1 MIDRAWHSSISGSC
15 RRVRNWYAHLPESAA
30 FSFRTYFLLVWT
42 MIITAVTYG
51 LVDLMPS

>member
-1 MIDRAWHSSISGSC
+1 MIDRAWHSSISGSF
-15 RRVRNWYAHLPESAA
+15 RRVRNWYAHLPVSAA
-30 FSFRTYFLLVWT
+30 FSFRTCFLLVWT